1 MSQRKRKGASHDDEE
16 STAQTVPS
24 VSVSWGVVS
33 CMGGIDPLDPLA
45 WAQRVAPHYVQ
56 HSTASRAQFDF
67 VKAYPN
73 ALTQYKTMEASMF
86 EGLLRQWL
94 PDCKSTAREY
104 TLSELQ
110 EPARRLRHTV

>member
-1 MSQRKRKGASHDDEE
+1 MRSQRRKPFRQFQSHGVLCL
-16 STAQTVPS
+16 A
-24 VSVSWGVVS
+24 WVVS
-33 CMGGIDPLDPLA
+33 TPWIPLRGLSVLHPTTSSIL
-45 WAQRVAPHYVQ
+45 RPHGPS
-56 HSTASRAQFDF
+56 STLSRR
-67 VKAYPN
+67 